1 MNLDLSTVAYLKNVL
16 NSNNNSF
23 MFSSPNTLFMVKRAS
38 SFKIYQNVKNMFVQ
52 VQKVRQHIVIYKQIS
67 EIELKMF
74 CT

>member
-1 MNLDLSTVAYLKNVL
+1 
-16 NSNNNSF
+16 

-52 VQKVRQHIVIYKQIS
+52 VQKVHQHIVIYKQIS